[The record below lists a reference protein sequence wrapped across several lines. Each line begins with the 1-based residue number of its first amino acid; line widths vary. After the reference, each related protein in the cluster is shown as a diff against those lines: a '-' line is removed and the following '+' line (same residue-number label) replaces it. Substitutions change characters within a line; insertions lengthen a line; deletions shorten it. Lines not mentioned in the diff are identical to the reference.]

1 MDHNYPSEYSLDIQG
16 ETSQESTLAGVRAV
30 VAQLED
36 DLKARGTKLSGRI
49 IHVTHYLPIITSL
62 RAPATATD
70 SADAPGAP
78 ASPPKTPVKDIVS
91 LEAEKAHKTVNPPE
105 ETILSPTVNDSNPT
119 LSINSNSKW
128 QLAPRRGH
136 TAMISGIRSL
146 CATHEQVILAWTG
159 DIETTPTPGSSQR
172 RAVPTSTLT
181 DEDKKEITTEITNY
195 QSVLDGGEGKQ
206 KINYVPVFLDDK
218 IAHGHYEGYCKTT
231 LWPLFHY
238 LLWQDVAKEVTPE
251 SEHWTAYLRANE
263 AYAEKLAE
271 IYQPGDLIWVHD
283 YHLLLLP
290 RIFKSYSKT
299 TADAYVGLFVHTPFP
314 SSEVFRCLPRRREI
328 LDGMLGA
335 NLVVF
340 QKFSYGRHFGSSCV
354 RVCGYESVHGGIDVA
369 GQITR
374 ILHCS
379 VGVDADRIHQDVLR
393 PGVAPKLATL
403 RSLYEGKKIIIAR
416 DKLDVVKGIVQKLK
430 AFERLLKDYP
440 QWRGNVVMIQV
451 TSPSLT
457 DEPKLERQVSE
468 LVAHINGDYGSLDF
482 IPVHHYHQTI
492 KKDDFYA
499 LLSVADL
506 ALITP
511 LRDGMNTTSMEY
523 VICQQNT
530 NKAPLILSE
539 FMGISHTMSDALQ
552 INPWDLGV
560 KRASRQA
567 ALYKVVTTHTSHT
580 WAAILVR
587 MLLSQIGTENTAHQ
601 TPYMDQSALET
612 AYKTAKRRLLLFDYD
627 GTLTPIV
634 KVPSMAVPSEAT
646 LQALQKLS
654 EDPRNLVYIISGR
667 DSGFLEH
674 HLGHLKNVGFSA
686 EHGSFIREPG
696 TTKWT
701 NLTETLDM
709 TWMQEVEELF
719 EYYTERTT
727 GSFVEM
733 KKSSIT
739 WHYRAADP
747 EWGSFQCKQ
756 CLDLL
761 ENNLVAKRPI
771 EVLVGKK
778 NLEVRPIAVNKG
790 EIVKRILYRNPNA
803 EFVFCAGDDKTDE
816 DMFRALC
823 TLFPVGT
830 TQGVMQPPE
839 SAKLIDGEEAT
850 KDAVTLSL
858 TQQGLFSTTVG
869 HPSKKTLAAWHVTS
883 ADEVVDAMLK
893 LVGLPIPKR
902 IPVLGVDTPIRTPG
916 IEHPNPH
923 L

>member
-1 MDHNYPSEYSLDIQG
+1 MDHNYPSEYSTDVQG
-16 ETSQESTLAGVRAV
+16 EVTSQESTLAGVRAIV
-30 VAQLED
+30 SKLEA
-36 DLKARGTKLSGRI
+36 DLHSKGITLSGRI
-49 IHVTHYLPIITSL
+49 IHVTHYLPIITALKQNSDNGFV
-62 RAPATATD
+62 API
-70 SADAPGAP
+70 
-78 ASPPKTPVKDIVS
+78 SPPKTPVADIVT
-91 LEAEKAHKTVNPPE
+91 LEAERAHHTVTTASSAESVQTP
-105 ETILSPTVNDSNPT
+105 LSPTAGTDCPPEGS
-119 LSINSNSKW
+119 SSSKW
-128 QLAPRRGH
+128 LLSPRRGH

-146 CATHEQVILAWTG
+146 SSTHEQILLAWTG
-159 DIETTPTPGSSQR
+159 DIETGHGGSSQTHKSS
-172 RAVPTSTLT
+172 VPAATLT
-181 DEDKKEITTEITNY
+181 DEDKITLEAEISNY
-195 QSVLDGGEGKQ
+195 TSPLDLGEGK
-206 KINYVPVFLDDK
+206 KKVNYVPVFLDDK
-218 IAHGHYEGYCKTT
+218 VAHGHYEGYCKTI

-238 LLWQDVAKEVTPE
+238 LLWEDIATEVPSE
-251 SEHWTAYLRANE
+251 SKHWNAYVQANE
-263 AYAEKLAE
+263 AYAQKLAE
-271 IYQPGDLIWVHD
+271 IYRPGDLIWVHD

-290 RIFKSYSKT
+290 RIFKSISKA
-299 TADAYVGLFVHTPFP
+299 TADAYVGLFIHTPFP
-314 SSEVFRCLPRRREI
+314 SSEIFRCLPRRKEI

-379 VGVDADRIHQDVLR
+379 VGVDADRISQDILR

-430 AFERLLKDYP
+430 AFEKLLKDYP
-440 QWRGNVVMIQV
+440 QWRGKVAMIQV

-457 DEPKLERQVSE
+457 DAPKLERQVSE
-468 LVAHINGDYGSLDF
+468 LVAHINGEFGSLDF

-523 VICQQNT
+523 VICQQQT

-539 FMGISHTMSDALQ
+539 FMGISHTMAEALQ
-552 INPWDLGV
+552 INPWDLGGV
-560 KRASRQA
+560 ASMINRALLMPEEERASRQA

-587 MLLSQIGTENTAHQ
+587 MLLSQIGTENMAHH
-601 TPYMDQSALET
+601 TPYMDQSSLEKSYAT
-612 AYKTAKRRLLLFDYD
+612 ASRRLLLFDYD

-646 LQALQKLS
+646 LQALEKLS

-674 HLGHLKNVGFSA
+674 HLGHLKNIGFSA
-686 EHGSFIREPG
+686 EHGCFLREPG
-696 TTKWT
+696 STTWK

-709 TWMQEVEELF
+709 SWMPEVEELF
-719 EYYTERTT
+719 EYYTEVITNITLLLSVQALTFRQRTT
-727 GSFVEM
+727 GSFIEM

-747 EWGSFQCKQ
+747 EWGLFQCKQ

-761 ENNLVAKRPI
+761 ENNLVPKRPI
-771 EVLVGKK
+771 EVLIGKK
-778 NLEVRPIAVNKG
+778 NLEVRPMAINKG
-790 EIVKRILYRNPNA
+790 EIVKRILYNNPKA
-803 EFVFCAGDDKTDE
+803 EFVFCAGDDKVC
-816 DMFRALC
+816 C
-823 TLFPVGT
+823 TP
-830 TQGVMQPPE
+830 
-839 SAKLIDGEEAT
+839 D
-850 KDAVTLSL
+850 
-858 TQQGLFSTTVG
+858 
-869 HPSKKTLAAWHVTS
+869 
-883 ADEVVDAMLK
+883 
-893 LVGLPIPKR
+893 
-902 IPVLGVDTPIRTPG
+902 
-916 IEHPNPH
+916 
-923 L
+923 

>member
-1 MDHNYPSEYSLDIQG
+1 MDHNYPLEFSPTPAGGDDDR
-16 ETSQESTLAGVRAV
+16 SQESTLANVRAAV
-30 VAQLED
+30 TQLED
-36 DLKARGTKLSGRI
+36 EHRAKGTKLSGRI

-62 RAPATATD
+62 NTARTGI
-70 SADAPGAP
+70 PI
-78 ASPPKTPVKDIVS
+78 SPPKTPVQVDIVDV
-91 LEAEKAHKTVNPPE
+91 EAERAHKSDAYTNPP
-105 ETILSPTVNDSNPT
+105 
-119 LSINSNSKW
+119 NSKW
-128 QLAPRRGH
+128 HLSPRRGH

-146 CATHEQVILAWTG
+146 SATHEQIILAWTG
-159 DIETTPTPGSSQR
+159 DIESSQVTGQR
-172 RAVPTSTLT
+172 SLIPFKTLQE
-181 DEDKKEITTEITNY
+181 EDKKGLEEAISEY
-195 QSVLDGGEGKQ
+195 KSPLDLTEGK
-206 KINYVPVFLDDK
+206 KRLNYVPVFLDDK

-238 LLWQDVAKEVTPE
+238 LLWQDVATETVPE
-251 SEHWTAYLRANE
+251 SEHWNAYLQANE
-263 AYAEKLAE
+263 AYAKKLAE

-290 RIFKSYSKT
+290 KIFRTYSKK
-299 TADAYVGLFVHTPFP
+299 TADAYIGLFMHTPFP
-314 SSEVFRCLPRRREI
+314 SSEVFRCLPKRREI

-340 QKFSYGRHFGSSCV
+340 QKFSYGRHFTSSCV
-354 RVCGYESVHGGIDVA
+354 RVCGYENVHGGIDVS
-369 GQITR
+369 GQVTKV
-374 ILHCS
+374 LHCS
-379 VGVDADRIHQDVLR
+379 VGVDADRIAQDVLR
-393 PGVAPKLATL
+393 PGIAPKLATL
-403 RSLYEGKKIIIAR
+403 RALYEGKKIIIAR

-430 AFERLLKDYP
+430 AFEKLLKDFP
-440 QWRGNVVMIQV
+440 AWRGKVVMIQV

-457 DEPKLERQVSE
+457 DAPKLERQVSE
-468 LVAHINGDYGSLDF
+468 LVSNINGEYGSLDF

-523 VICQQNT
+523 VICQQRT

-539 FMGISHTMSDALQ
+539 FMGISHTMADALQ
-552 INPWDLGV
+552 INPWDLG
-560 KRASRQA
+560 RARRQA

-601 TPYMDQSALET
+601 TPYMEQSKLE
-612 AYKTAKRRLLLFDYD
+612 ASYNAAARRLLLFDYD

-634 KVPSMAVPSEAT
+634 KTPSMAVPSEYA
-646 LQALQKLS
+646 LQALERLS
-654 EDPRNLVYIISGR
+654 EDPKNLVYIISGR
-667 DSGFLEH
+667 DSGFLEQ
-674 HLGHLKNVGFSA
+674 HLGHLTKVGFSA
-686 EHGSFIREPG
+686 EHGCFIREPG
-696 TTKWT
+696 ATKWS

-709 TWMQEVEELF
+709 SWMPEVEELF

-727 GSFVEM
+727 GSFIEM

-739 WHYRAADP
+739 WHYRASDP

-778 NLEVRPIAVNKG
+778 NLEVRPIAINKG
-790 EIVKRILYRNPNA
+790 EIVKRILYNNPDA

-823 TLFPVGT
+823 TLFPVGGGT
-830 TQGVMQPPE
+830 VSMPPPT
-839 SAKLIDGEEAT
+839 SAKLIDGEQAA
-850 KDAVTLSL
+850 KDNVTLSL
-858 TQQGLFSTTVG
+858 TQQGMFSTTVG
-869 HPSKKTLAAWHVTS
+869 SSSKKTLAAWHVTS
-883 ADEVVDAMLK
+883 ADEVVDAMLR
-893 LVGLPIPKR
+893 LVGVQPPKR
-902 IPVLGVDTPIRTPG
+902 HIESQTGTPAN
-916 IEHPNPH
+916 EASAH

>member
-1 MDHNYPSEYSLDIQG
+1 MDHNYPSEYSTDVQG
-16 ETSQESTLAGVRAV
+16 EVTSQESTLAGVRAIV
-30 VAQLED
+30 SKLEA
-36 DLKARGTKLSGRI
+36 DLHSKGITLSGRI
-49 IHVTHYLPIITSL
+49 IHVTHYLPIITALKQNSDNGFV
-62 RAPATATD
+62 API
-70 SADAPGAP
+70 
-78 ASPPKTPVKDIVS
+78 SPPKTPVADIVT
-91 LEAEKAHKTVNPPE
+91 LEAERAHHAVTTASSTESVQTP
-105 ETILSPTVNDSNPT
+105 LSPTAGTDCPPEGS
-119 LSINSNSKW
+119 SSSKW
-128 QLAPRRGH
+128 LLSPRRGH

-146 CATHEQVILAWTG
+146 SSTHEQILLAWTG
-159 DIETTPTPGSSQR
+159 DIETGHGGSSQTHKSS
-172 RAVPTSTLT
+172 VPAATLT
-181 DEDKKEITTEITNY
+181 DEDKITLEAEISNY
-195 QSVLDGGEGKQ
+195 TSPLDLGEGK
-206 KINYVPVFLDDK
+206 K
-218 IAHGHYEGYCKTT
+218 
-231 LWPLFHY
+231 
-238 LLWQDVAKEVTPE
+238 
-251 SEHWTAYLRANE
+251 
-263 AYAEKLAE
+263 KLAE
-271 IYQPGDLIWVHD
+271 IYRPGDLIWVHD

-290 RIFKSYSKT
+290 RIFKSISKA
-299 TADAYVGLFVHTPFP
+299 TADAYVGLFIHTPFP
-314 SSEVFRCLPRRREI
+314 SSEIFRCLPRRKEI

-379 VGVDADRIHQDVLR
+379 VGVDADRISQDILR

-430 AFERLLKDYP
+430 AFEKLLKDYP
-440 QWRGNVVMIQV
+440 QWRGKVAMIQV

-457 DEPKLERQVSE
+457 DAPKLERQVSE
-468 LVAHINGDYGSLDF
+468 LVAHINGEFGSLDF

-523 VICQQNT
+523 VICQQQT

-539 FMGISHTMSDALQ
+539 FMGISHTMAEALQ
-552 INPWDLGV
+552 INPWDLGGV
-560 KRASRQA
+560 ASMINRALLMPEEERASRQA

-587 MLLSQIGTENTAHQ
+587 MLLSQIGTENMAHH
-601 TPYMDQSALET
+601 TPYMDQSSLEKSYAT
-612 AYKTAKRRLLLFDYD
+612 ASRRLLLFDYD

-646 LQALQKLS
+646 LQALEKLS

-674 HLGHLKNVGFSA
+674 HLGHLKNIGFSA
-686 EHGSFIREPG
+686 EHGCFLREPG
-696 TTKWT
+696 STTWK

-709 TWMQEVEELF
+709 SWMPEVEELF

-727 GSFVEM
+727 GSFIEM

-747 EWGSFQCKQ
+747 EWGLFQCKQ

-761 ENNLVAKRPI
+761 ENNLVPKRPI
-771 EVLVGKK
+771 EVLIGKK
-778 NLEVRPIAVNKG
+778 NLEVRPMAINKG
-790 EIVKRILYRNPNA
+790 EIVKRILYNNPKA

-823 TLFPVGT
+823 TLFTIGST
-830 TQGVMQPPE
+830 SATMEPPA
-839 SAKLIDGEEAT
+839 SAKLIDGEENA
-850 KDAVTLSL
+850 KDPVSL
-858 TQQGLFSTTVG
+858 ALTREGLFST
-869 HPSKKTLAAWHVTS
+869 A
-883 ADEVVDAMLK
+883 
-893 LVGLPIPKR
+893 
-902 IPVLGVDTPIRTPG
+902 
-916 IEHPNPH
+916 
-923 L
+923 